1 MNIKVMIWLSVVI
14 IRFIL
19 KYDYG
24 VLYLNQFISV
34 DNTKLS
40 QQ

>member
-14 IRFIL
+14 IRFVL
-19 KYDYG
+19 KCDYG
-24 VLYLNQFISV
+24 VLYLNQFNSV